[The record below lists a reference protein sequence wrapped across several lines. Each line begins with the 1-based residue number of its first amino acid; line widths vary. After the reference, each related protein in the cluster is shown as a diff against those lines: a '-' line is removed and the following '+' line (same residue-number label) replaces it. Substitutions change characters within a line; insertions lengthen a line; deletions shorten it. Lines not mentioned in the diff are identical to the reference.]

1 MMSAQE
7 RMDPALKG
15 VVWVGT
21 SKEARRD
28 RPALDSDL
36 DVDLAVVGGGFCGL
50 STALH
55 AAAAGLSVAV
65 IEAGIVGSGASGRNG
80 GFVVP
85 QFPGAITPSAVRARL
100 GAKKGAALVELVA
113 AGPDAVMAQIAR
125 YQIACDAQQNGW
137 IQPAHSPKA
146 LAKVR
151 QVYEEWRAL
160 GAPVEWLDAG
170 GIAAALGASG
180 YLGGWRRA
188 SGAQLN
194 PYALCQGLAR
204 AAENHGA
211 RIFERSRA
219 TAVAPSRGSGGAAR
233 VAVTVNGRRLA
244 ARKLFF
250 ATNGYTDG
258 LVADED
264 RSIVPVHLY
273 HVATKPLPADQ
284 RRLVN
289 PSQGCFTDL
298 RKSGGFGRYDVEG
311 RLISGGAVF
320 GLGARQGYGE
330 AHARARMAEL
340 FPALGDVEIETY
352 WEGWCAVTESFL
364 PRFQILAPNVY
375 SVGGFSTRGVALA
388 QNIGRVVAEFLAES
402 RALDDVPLE
411 IADGVHRIAWQRL
424 KTAAARVIFPV
435 YQGMDRIGLS

>member
-1 MMSAQE
+1 
-7 RMDPALKG
+7 MDPALTG
-15 VVWVGT
+15 VVWT
-21 SKEARRD
+21 RTAKEVHRD
-28 RPALDSDL
+28 RKPLAEDL
-36 DVDLAVVGGGFCGL
+36 DVDLAIVGGGYCGL
-50 STALH
+50 SAALH
-55 AAAAGLSVAV
+55 AATAGLSVAIV
-65 IEAGIVGSGASGRNG
+65 ESGIVGGGASGRNG

-85 QFPGAITPSAVRARL
+85 HFPGAITPSGVSAL
-100 GAKKGAALVELVA
+100 IGAKKGAALCELVA

-151 QVYEEWRAL
+151 KVYEEWRAL

-170 GIAAALGASG
+170 AIAAALGTKG

-204 AAENHGA
+204 AAENHGV
-211 RIFERSRA
+211 RIFERSAADAIATSAGRA
-219 TAVAPSRGSGGAAR
+219 VLS
-233 VAVTVNGRRLA
+233 VNGQRLS
-244 ARKLFF
+244 ARKVLF

-258 LVADED
+258 IVGGED

-273 HVATKPLPADQ
+273 HVATKPLPASL
-284 RRLVN
+284 RRKVN
-289 PSQGCFTDL
+289 PTEGCFTDL
-298 RKSGGFGRYDVEG
+298 RKSGGFGRYDIEG

-320 GLGARQGYGE
+320 AGAPQGYGA
-330 AHARARMAEL
+330 AHARRRIAEL
-340 FPALGDVEIETY
+340 FPVLAGEDIAVETY

-364 PRFQILAPNVY
+364 PRLQILAPDVY

-388 QNIGRVVAEFLAES
+388 QNIGRLVGEFLAE
-402 RALDDVPLE
+402 RRGLDDVPL
-411 IADGVHRIAWQRL
+411 AATDGVHRIPWQRV
-424 KTAAARVIFPV
+424 KTVAARVIFPV
-435 YQGMDRIGLS
+435 YQGIDRIGLS

>member
-1 MMSAQE
+1 MHVNFSICCRADPLHPWVEPNPRIAGHVLMMKAQD

-50 STALH
+50 SAALH

-65 IEAGIVGSGASGRNG
+65 VDAGIV
-80 GFVVP
+80 
-85 QFPGAITPSAVRARL
+85 

-211 RIFERSRA
+211 RIFERSRV
-219 TAVAPSRGSGGAAR
+219 TAVAPASGSGGAAR

-273 HVATKPLPADQ
+273 HVATKPLSADQ

-320 GLGARQGYGE
+320 GLAARQGYGE

-388 QNIGRVVAEFLAES
+388 QNIGRIVAEFLAET

-411 IADGVHRIAWQRL
+411 TADGVHRIAWQRL

>member
-1 MMSAQE
+1 MWGLAHPRIAGYALMMTAQE
-7 RMDPALKG
+7 GMDPALKG

-170 GIAAALGASG
+170 GIAAALGAGG
-180 YLGGWRRA
+180 YLGGWRRTG
-188 SGAQLN
+188 GAQLQ
-194 PYALCQGLAR
+194 PHALCQRPAR
-204 AAENHGA
+204 AAQNHA
-211 RIFERSRA
+211 VRIFQASRA
-219 TAVAPSRGSGGAAR
+219 T
-233 VAVTVNGRRLA
+233 
-244 ARKLFF
+244 
-250 ATNGYTDG
+250 
-258 LVADED
+258 
-264 RSIVPVHLY
+264 
-273 HVATKPLPADQ
+273 
-284 RRLVN
+284 
-289 PSQGCFTDL
+289 
-298 RKSGGFGRYDVEG
+298 
-311 RLISGGAVF
+311 
-320 GLGARQGYGE
+320 
-330 AHARARMAEL
+330 
-340 FPALGDVEIETY
+340 
-352 WEGWCAVTESFL
+352 
-364 PRFQILAPNVY
+364 
-375 SVGGFSTRGVALA
+375 GV
-388 QNIGRVVAEFLAES
+388 
-402 RALDDVPLE
+402 
-411 IADGVHRIAWQRL
+411 
-424 KTAAARVIFPV
+424 
-435 YQGMDRIGLS
+435 

>member
-1 MMSAQE
+1 MSANFSVCRGARSLHPSLE
-7 RMDPALKG
+7 HTPSIRGHLPMSALDRMDPALKG

-21 SKEARRD
+21 SKEVRRD

-50 STALH
+50 SAALH

-65 IEAGIVGSGASGRNG
+65 VDAGIVGSGASGRNG

-85 QFPGAITPSAVRARL
+85 QFPGAITPGAVRARL
-100 GAKKGAALVELVA
+100 GARKGAALVELVA
-113 AGPDAVMAQIAR
+113 GGPDAVMAQIAR
-125 YQIACDAQQNGW
+125 YQIACDARQNGW

-146 LAKVR
+146 RVKVR

-170 GIAAALGASG
+170 DIAAALGATG

-219 TAVAPSRGSGGAAR
+219 GAVASESGAGGVAR
-233 VAVTVNGRRLA
+233 VVLTVNGRRLA
-244 ARKLFF
+244 ARKVLF

-264 RSIVPVHLY
+264 RSIVPVQLY
-273 HVATKPLPADQ
+273 HVATKPLPEAL
-284 RRLVN
+284 RRRIN
-289 PSQGCFTDL
+289 PTEGCFTDL
-298 RKSGGFGRYDVEG
+298 RKSGGFGRYDIEG

-320 GLGARQGYGE
+320 AGAAPGYGS
-330 AHARARMAEL
+330 AHARRRMAEL
-340 FPALGDVEIETY
+340 FPV
-352 WEGWCAVTESFL
+352 
-364 PRFQILAPNVY
+364 LA
-375 SVGGFSTRGVALA
+375 G
-388 QNIGRVVAEFLAES
+388 E
-402 RALDDVPLE
+402 D
-411 IADGVHRIAWQRL
+411 IA
-424 KTAAARVIFPV
+424 
-435 YQGMDRIGLS
+435 